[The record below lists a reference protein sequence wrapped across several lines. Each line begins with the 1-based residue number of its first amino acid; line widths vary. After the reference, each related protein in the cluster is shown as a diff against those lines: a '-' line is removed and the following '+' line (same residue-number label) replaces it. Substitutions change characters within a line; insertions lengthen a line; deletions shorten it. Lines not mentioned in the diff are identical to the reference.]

1 MSGHSKWSKIKRKKA
16 VTDVR
21 KGRLNTKLLKEVQ
34 IAAKIG
40 GGNPDGNPRLKVAI
54 QAARAM
60 SVPTDNIERAIKRG
74 AGDVDGADYDEI
86 VYEGYAA
93 GGVALLV
100 KACTDNRNRTVA
112 EVRSVLSKRGG
123 SLAGTNS
130 VAHLFDEKGS
140 ISVPKSLIAED
151 RLLELVLEAG
161 GQDVVDQGD
170 YWEVLTAPV
179 DFFAVSQSLDS
190 LGDQVDAQIQMVP
203 TVTVRV
209 AGAEAQAV
217 IDLVEALEDLDDVQS
232 VTANFEIDES
242 ELELLGR

>member
-130 VAHLFDEKGS
+130 VARLFDEKGS